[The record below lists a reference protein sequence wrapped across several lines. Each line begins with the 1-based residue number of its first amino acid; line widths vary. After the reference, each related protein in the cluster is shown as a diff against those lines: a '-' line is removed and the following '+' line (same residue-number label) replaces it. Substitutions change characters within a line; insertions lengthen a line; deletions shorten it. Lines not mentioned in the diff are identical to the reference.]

1 MRASSLWLTSAW
13 CAAQLAASRAVSWRP
28 AVTLAALSHPEP
40 IRCAVATPTRRRL
53 LLLLLLL
60 QAAWAPLRGPD
71 RAVTWNIGEE
81 HDPRHN
87 TPSYMPE
94 FTIANIKDAD
104 QIEEESFSYSDTA
117 EGQFIMYSCRWR
129 GMFLEE
135 FELQDFP
142 LDMQEYSLRIEAMS
156 NGFFTDHKGRCDE
169 RHRKTVLK
177 PVSQCPAAFL
187 RRNPVSLCRGDA
199 MRSTLQTGDYAHA
212 SSLGYRPYSTLLTA
226 GVCVCLCV
234 SPVDRC
240 VAFACEEHLHVLEL

>member
-1 MRASSLWLTSAW
+1 MQST
-13 CAAQLAASRAVSWRP
+13 RP
-28 AVTLAALSHPEP
+28 APIAVTPGPS
-40 IRCAVATPTRRRL
+40 RRRSGGDGGGDGEGKSRICCGRDC
-53 LLLLLLL
+53 L
-60 QAAWAPLRGPD
+60 Q
-71 RAVTWNIGEE
+71 
-81 HDPRHN
+81 
-87 TPSYMPE
+87 
-94 FTIANIKDAD
+94 IARAD

-199 MRSTLQTGDYAHA
+199 IR
-212 SSLGYRPYSTLLTA
+212 SSLEIMHTRHRLVIA
-226 GVCVCLCV
+226 
-234 SPVDRC
+234 RIQQ
-240 VAFACEEHLHVLEL
+240 F